1 MTELK
6 LKPTTYSISS
16 EFIQNNLDTS
26 KSPSNIGSEAALGWP
41 FLFSQVLRSTPHWWC
56 IFLVTFPTLSR
67 VISKILWG
75 SNFDYDKGIGL
86 WQFSTIAQCSLLI
99 DYHHYCMRAEH
110 HNFQLAKSPLYI
122 VVKAWLPERTLDARL
137 SAADRFQLFC
147 REGQDLIWVQCW
159 CSSWW
164 WLWLGWW

>member
-26 KSPSNIGSEAALGWP
+26 KSPSKIGSEAALGWP

-75 SNFDYDKGIGL
+75 INFDYDKGLGCDHFL
-86 WQFSTIAQCSLLI
+86 PSLNAQCSLIVITIAWEQSITIFSLQN
-99 DYHHYCMRAEH
+99 HHYILLWRHDYQRELWMQGCQQQIGSNCFAGK
-110 HNFQLAKSPLYI
+110 AKTWYGYN
-122 VVKAWLPERTLDARL
+122 VDAVR
-137 SAADRFQLFC
+137 D
-147 REGQDLIWVQCW
+147 DDYD
-159 CSSWW
+159 
-164 WLWLGWW
+164 